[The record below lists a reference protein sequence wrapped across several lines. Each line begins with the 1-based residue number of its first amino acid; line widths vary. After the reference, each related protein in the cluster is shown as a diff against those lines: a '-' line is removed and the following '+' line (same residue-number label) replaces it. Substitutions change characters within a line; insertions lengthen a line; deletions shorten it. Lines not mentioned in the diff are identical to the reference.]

1 MKKLARTELKNMIGG
16 LIKLTD
22 AGTGE
27 GGGQGYMCCNS
38 HGCSACVTPAQP
50 RCVAG
55 AWAVPC

>member
-1 MKKLARTELKNMIGG
+1 MKKLARKDLKNMIGG

-22 AGTGE
+22 AGA
-27 GGGQGYMCCNS
+27 GGGGEQGYMCCNS
-38 HGCSACVTPAQP
+38 HGCSTCVTPAQP